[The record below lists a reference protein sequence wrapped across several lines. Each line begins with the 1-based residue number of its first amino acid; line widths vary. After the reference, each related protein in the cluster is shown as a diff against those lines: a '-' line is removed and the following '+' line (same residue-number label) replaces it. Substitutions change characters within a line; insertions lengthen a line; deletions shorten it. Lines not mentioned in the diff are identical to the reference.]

1 MALELNLTKNTNDAI
16 QGVLGK
22 YYARVEYKG
31 TIGLRELANH
41 MHHHNTAFSKG
52 IIIGVLGDMVDC
64 IKELALLGY
73 VVKIDDL
80 GLFKASVDANGLTLE
95 QGAKITAG
103 RGAQRSDE
111 ELTANIALQQFAVGA
126 VKLIMQATGETTIE
140 NMNRDASLAFTS
152 KTKAMIKNLT
162 GVESTDDNGSGSS
175 DDNTNNNDNG
185 GTTGGGS
192 NSSQSEATNG
202 SSANTDGTDPT
213 DNGDDNGD
221 NNGGGDGPGSSGSMN

>member
-1 MALELNLTKNTNDAI
+1 MAVELNLTKNTNDAI
-16 QGVLGK
+16 QGVFGK

-103 RGAQRSDE
+103 RGAQRSEE

-152 KTKAMIKNLT
+152 KTKAMIKSLT
-162 GVESTDDNGSGSS
+162 GVESTDGESGSGSS
-175 DDNTNNNDNG
+175 DDNTNNSG
-185 GTTGGGS
+185 SGS
-192 NSSQSEATNG
+192 NTNG
-202 SSANTDGTDPT
+202 TNDT
-213 DNGDDNGD
+213 NGD
-221 NNGGGDGPGSSGSMN
+221 NTGGDNTGGDNNGGGGDGPGSSGSMN